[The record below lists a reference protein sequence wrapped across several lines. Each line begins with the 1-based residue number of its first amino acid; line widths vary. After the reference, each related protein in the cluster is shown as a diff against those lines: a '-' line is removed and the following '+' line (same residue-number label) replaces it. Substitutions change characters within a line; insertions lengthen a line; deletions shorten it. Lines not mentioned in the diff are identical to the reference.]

1 MRELR
6 PLPPNAGRASSS
18 QGAFWTRHAPTPTWA
33 HTPCA
38 ASRCHFSHR
47 GASGYHIH
55 SSTPLGTIS
64 PAPPKSKAPPPQLR
78 SHLTHAR
85 PPLLPPRPHLQIR
98 GDSMLLRRPRV
109 RRSPGPPFRR
119 TPTQK
124 SRPVT
129 ARHLG
134 QIRSRLTPLPGSST
148 RAQSQFT
155 R

>member
-1 MRELR
+1 MQDAPPLAKARFGLGVP
-6 PLPPNAGRASSS
+6 PLPPG
-18 QGAFWTRHAPTPTWA
+18 
-33 HTPCA
+33 HTPPA
-38 ASRCHFSHR
+38 QPRAATSHSAGGASR
-47 GASGYHIH
+47 YHIH

-64 PAPPKSKAPPPQLR
+64 PSLPNPRPHPQQRR

-98 GDSMLLRRPRV
+98 GDSMLLKRSRV

-134 QIRSRLTPLPGSST
+134 QIRSRLTPWPGSST